1 MKPPVGAQPSM
12 PMLSRL
18 LTALE
23 GTEGVEMAALLA
35 GTPRATPD
43 VAMTDAQRVTNSGNL
58 GACLQVY
65 IEADAAVLIDD
76 VGDGRFLRLQGAPGH
91 HGRWRY
97 AVERHRP
104 LIGRF
109 SGEVA

>member
-1 MKPPVGAQPSM
+1 MKPPVAAQLPMSM
-12 PMLSRL
+12 LLRL

-23 GTEGVEMAALLA
+23 DTEGVEVAALLPN
-35 GTPRATPD
+35 TPGVTTD
-43 VAMTDAQRVTNSGNL
+43 VAMIDAQRVTNSGNL

-65 IEADAAVLIDD
+65 IEGDAAVLVDD
-76 VGDGRFLRLQGAPGH
+76 VGDGRLLRLQGAPGH

-104 LIGRF
+104 LIGRTF
-109 SGEVA
+109 GEVA

>member
-1 MKPPVGAQPSM
+1 MS
-12 PMLSRL
+12 MLSRL

-23 GTEGVEMAALLA
+23 DTEGVESVALHSAASQA
-35 GTPRATPD
+35 ASNRGTGRCE
-43 VAMTDAQRVTNSGNL
+43 SGDHKRGL

-65 IEADAAVLIDD
+65 IEGHNAVLIDD
-76 VGDGRFLRLQGAPGH
+76 VGDGRALHLQGAPGH

-104 LIGRF
+104 LIGRMD
-109 SGEVA
+109 GEVA

>member
-1 MKPPVGAQPSM
+1 MS
-12 PMLSRL
+12 MLSRL

-23 GTEGVEMAALLA
+23 DTEGVESVALHA
-35 GTPRATPD
+35 DASHPTPNGALS
-43 VAMTDAQRVTNSGNL
+43 DANRVTTSGGL

-65 IEADAAVLIDD
+65 IEGQSAALIDAI
-76 VGDGRFLRLQGAPGH
+76 GDGRTLHLQGSPGH

-104 LIGRF
+104 LIGRMN
-109 SGEVA
+109 GEVV